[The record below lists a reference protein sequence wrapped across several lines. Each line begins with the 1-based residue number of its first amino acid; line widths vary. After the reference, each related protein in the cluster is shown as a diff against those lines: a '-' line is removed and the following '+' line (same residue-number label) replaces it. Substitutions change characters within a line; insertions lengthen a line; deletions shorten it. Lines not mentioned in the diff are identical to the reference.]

1 MSDNHTRKPRRA
13 PGRFVSTRKVL
24 ESVKL
29 VKPVRATPI
38 KRFDRKDVM
47 ERDLERYRA
56 EARARLLRNGFD
68 IPPFLMP
75 KPKPVEDDDNGDDGD
90 YVPVVDPDAQ
100 RDIRSP
106 VMAGPKPAPLA
117 RSGNASSGNLTGGG
131 VADASKPR
139 QHVHVQGSAQGLGTS
154 SDMQAAQAAAV
165 AREKSAYQEYIE
177 SLNGAPTLLDSARDQ
192 SDSQGS
198 SAAGDIK
205 GRVDD
210 FKEKEVRQSRIDL
223 PENTSSWAAR
233 DAVDQKRGATQTKQ
247 AKSKAKAT
255 RGKSSPVNWNK
266 VLSRFAAYMIAA
278 VAVGYVLVLT
288 INEFSAILNN

>member
-1 MSDNHTRKPRRA
+1 MT
-13 PGRFVSTRKVL
+13 TRKVL
-24 ESVKL
+24 ETVKL

-38 KRFDRKDVM
+38 KRFDRKDIM

-75 KPKPVEDDDNGDDGD
+75 KPKPIEDDDDE
-90 YVPVVDPDAQ
+90 VPLIDPDAQ

-106 VMAGPKPAPLA
+106 VMTGPKPAPIA
-117 RSGNASSGNLTGGG
+117 RSRAASSGDPSADRVGTSKVKPSRHIHVQNGGG
-131 VADASKPR
+131 GSTGA
-139 QHVHVQGSAQGLGTS
+139 VQMTRS
-154 SDMQAAQAAAV
+154 AAQAAAV
-165 AREKSAYQEYIE
+165 AREKSAYEEYLE

-192 SDSQGS
+192 NGRQNA
-198 SAAGDIK
+198 SATESVK

-223 PENTSSWAAR
+223 PDNTSNWAGR
-233 DAVDQKRGATQTKQ
+233 DALDQKRSAKLEKQ
-247 AKSKAKAT
+247 AKSA
-255 RGKSSPVNWNK
+255 SSSGSRAPVNWNK

-288 INEFSAILNN
+288 VNEFALILMN